1 MITVLGATGNTG
13 RRIATALLAAGE
25 EVRAVGRSAERL
37 AAAVPGAQH
46 RVGDAS
52 DAAFL
57 TEAFRGADAAYVLL
71 PLDLGVAGYHAQQD
85 ALGEAITAAARASGL
100 HRLVALSSLGAD
112 VPEGT
117 GFLVSLHRQ
126 EARLRALAEEGV
138 DVVLLRPG
146 LFFESFLVS
155 ADAMREHGAHVDSIE
170 PGTVLPM
177 VATADVAAAAVDALR
192 DPTWSGVVVR
202 EVLGPRDLE
211 IGEAVR
217 VVGAGLGL
225 PDLPYVALPDAE
237 MAGLLEQVGLPP
249 GVAALHVEMNRAFST
264 GLVASAGRTPATT
277 TPTTL
282 EEFAAGLA
290 RCPTS

>member
-13 RRIATALLAAGE
+13 RRIATTLLADGE

-46 RVGDAS
+46 HVGDAA

-57 TEAFRGADAAYVLL
+57 TDAFRGADAAYVLL
-71 PLDLGVAGYHAQQD
+71 PLDLGVADYHAQQD
-85 ALGEAITAAARASGL
+85 ALGEAITAAVRASGL
-100 HRLVALSSLGAD
+100 RRLVALSSLGAD
-112 VPEGT
+112 VAEGT

-126 EARLRALAEEGV
+126 EARLRALADEEV
-138 DVVLLRPG
+138 DVLLLRPG

-192 DPTWSGVVVR
+192 DPTWTGVVVR

-217 VVGAGLGL
+217 IVGAGLGL
-225 PDLPYVALPDAE
+225 PDLPYVALPHTE
-237 MAGLLEQVGLPP
+237 MAALIEQVGLPA

-264 GLVASAGRTPATT
+264 GLVGSRAGRTPETT

-290 RCPTS
+290 ATPV